1 FSKIFAVILINY
13 PIKIS
18 TSSKG
23 TLKIPHFL
31 PPLNLIKKTD
41 LKISKKTLLFT
52 ITSLVRTAADSLS
65 TVLRHEPQKSTSY
78 HVK

>member
-41 LKISKKTLLFT
+41 LKYPKDTL
-52 ITSLVRTAADSLS
+52 IYHNIPCSHR
-65 TVLRHEPQKSTSY
+65 RRQPQHRSAP
-78 HVK
+78 